1 MKRLLIMLRLLNTA
15 IGSALHIPP
24 LRGRAVGWED
34 LPMGR
39 IVLNK
44 LRSRKG
50 ASITFALLAFLVCA
64 VVGAVLLASASAAAG
79 RLSGLAESDQRY
91 YAVTSAA
98 QLFCDTLDG
107 QSFTIERSFSKNTK
121 QGKIYELAADG
132 GPDIW
137 VGSADDVVLPS
148 EHSDYGNTIKTVFPP
163 ISESETEPEEH
174 MYDVGS
180 LISGTTNTSLLTKAA
195 LFYVYK
201 TETESMSSDT
211 WELAWGS
218 ADSSNNYA
226 DSSTGPSSSQIWG
239 PLDVT
244 VDGYPGLSVNVT
256 MQLHVN
262 DNITREYG
270 PGAITFEFKN
280 ASGDPFTVMVI
291 LSASIQDDSMA
302 PVKNTAYGL
311 STMTP
316 INPET
321 KRYTVNTTV
330 TDTYTKTTT
339 ITWTVA
345 DVKKVS

>member
-121 QGKIYELAADG
+121 QGEIYELAADG

-137 VGSADDVVLPS
+137 VGSADDEDIATVD
-148 EHSDYGNTIKTVFPP
+148 SDYGNTIKTMFPP
-163 ISESETEPEEH
+163 LSGSETEPEEH
-174 MYDVGS
+174 MYYVEN
-180 LISGTTNTSLLTKAA
+180 LISGTTTTSLLTNAA

-201 TETESMSSDT
+201 TESLSSNT
-211 WELAWGS
+211 WKQAWGS

-226 DSSTGPSSSQIWG
+226 DSSTGPSSSQSWG
-239 PLDVT
+239 PMDVT
-244 VDGYPGLSVNVT
+244 VEGYPGLSVKVT
-256 MQLHVN
+256 MKLHVN

-291 LSASIQDDSMA
+291 LSASIQDDSLD
-302 PVKNTAYGL
+302 PVKNTTYGL